1 MSARSFAR
9 RFITT
14 ACNQRREITAA
25 ARRRVALPAPPPPP
39 CSDGSRSC
47 DGCPPSRREPFA
59 PTWAKACSRCS
70 NASLT
75 PRGSPAHN
83 HRDSLPCP
91 RRNRHAQCR
100 RRTTRVSV
108 TSARTMSMSSLG
120 SGLTCLKT
128 HGANQHQPSTS
139 ATAPAPQHQHQ
150 HQHQHHQHQHQHHQ
164 HHLLH
169 LHHRN
174 HRHNH
179 HHHHHHHHPQPHPN
193 QVALRRQAR
202 TGPGGYARARVPGA
216 GLRRDSGHA

>member
-1 MSARSFAR
+1 MNELNAKKVACPRVPSQGVSSPQPATKDARSP
-9 RFITT
+9 
-14 ACNQRREITAA
+14 QRH
-25 ARRRVALPAPPPPP
+25 VAVLPPLPAPPPPPP
-39 CSDGSRSC
+39 CSDGSRSR
-47 DGCPPSRREPFA
+47 DGCPPGRRDQLA

-150 HQHQHHQHQHQHHQ
+150 HQHQPEV
-164 HHLLH
+164 LESPPSLTC
-169 LHHRN
+169 
-174 HRHNH
+174 
-179 HHHHHHHHPQPHPN
+179 
-193 QVALRRQAR
+193 ARRR
-202 TGPGGYARARVPGA
+202 WPRW
-216 GLRRDSGHA
+216 